1 MSGCETHD
9 VAIAL
14 DRAFTE
20 GDPPGSSAGQHRVAR
35 FERFLDARADGPLS
49 PVRPVTGSHS
59 EYQDNHAGRP
69 PALPDNLSGGDEE
82 FTAGRADEFH
92 FDTALVK
99 EAFAHVEVH
108 AQKAME
114 YFYAHLFVQ
123 HPEMRAMFPLTM
135 SEHRERVFAALAR
148 LVWSMDAPVALGT
161 YLGELGVEHRR
172 FGVKKKHYTAFFDAL
187 LATVQHFSG
196 PAWTE
201 RTRQAFTS
209 AVGHT
214 AAVMVRAAD
223 LDAQHQPAWWLGEV
237 VRHELRS
244 PSLAVLRI
252 RPDPPLRYH
261 SGQYLSVQVARWPRV
276 WRKYSIANA
285 PRPDGLL
292 DLHVRAVPGG
302 MVSSALVHH
311 CQAGDTVLLGQA
323 RGEMKAPAE
332 RERDLV
338 CIAGGSGLAPI
349 KAIIEEVIAAGAGPG
364 RRPGICLFVGAQ
376 YPGEL
381 YDMPAL
387 RAMESDY
394 PPLTVIPVVSA
405 DPGFAGVRGML
416 PAVVRQRAS
425 CAGREIYV
433 CGPDAMVAE
442 TRRLLARRSAA
453 QSIHNDPP
461 AAPDDLLT
469 HAQPE
474 A

>member
-1 MSGCETHD
+1 M
-9 VAIAL
+9 AIAL

-20 GDPPGSSAGQHRVAR
+20 DDPPGRSAGQHRIAR
-35 FERFLDARADGPLS
+35 FERFLDARAGGPLP
-49 PVRPVTGSHS
+49 PVRPVAGSHS
-59 EYQDNHAGRP
+59 EYQGNHAGRP
-69 PALPDNLSGGDEE
+69 PALPDDLSGGDEE
-82 FTAGRADEFH
+82 FTAGRADDFH

-99 EAFAHVEVH
+99 EAFAHVEPHVP
-108 AQKAME
+108 KAME

-135 SEHRERVFAALAR
+135 SEHRERVFAALAC
-148 LVWSMDAPVALGT
+148 LVWSMDAPVALST
-161 YLGELGVEHRR
+161 YLGELGVQHRK

-187 LATVQHFSG
+187 LATVRHFSG

-201 RTRQAFTS
+201 QTRQAFTT

-214 AAVMVRAAD
+214 AAVMLRAAD

-244 PSLAVLRI
+244 PGLAVLRI
-252 RPDPPLRYH
+252 RPDRPLRYR

-302 MVSSALVHH
+302 MVSNALVHH

-323 RGEMKAPAE
+323 RGEMKAPAD

-387 RAMESDY
+387 RAMEAGY

-405 DPGFAGVRGML
+405 DPGFAGARGML

-433 CGPDAMVAE
+433 CGPDAMVRE
-442 TRRLLARRSAA
+442 TKRLLACRGAA
-453 QSIHNDPP
+453 QAIHNDPP
-461 AAPDDLLT
+461 AAVTDDLLT
-469 HAQPE
+469 GAHPE